1 MSRLTQRNGISKPL
15 NTGEEDGEPR
25 LSLSLLTL
33 SDADFSS
40 EICPVCKS
48 SRYLNPH
55 MEFRVNPECYHKMC
69 SSCVDRIFSQGPA
82 PCPVAG
88 CGRTL
93 RKAKFRKQTF
103 GDIQVE
109 KEIDIRRRVAG
120 IFNRRQDE
128 FSSLLHYNNYLEKIE
143 EITFNLLNNID
154 VAATEK
160 DITAYQTQNAE
171 GISQNAFMQ
180 SAESQSAAVRQKA
193 QDEAAKLRREA
204 ARMEDSTERREREEG
219 KREVL
224 EKLATGEG
232 NARQIAQE
240 GQKVVLK
247 RSGARRALAEQQQ
260 ARLAQETFGGNSSNG
275 AADGGFLIEGLKAKV
290 KVEPERPYD
299 PFGGL
304 SDTRQYFTL
313 QDHYKFQWLDR
324 ARQDPQMLAG
334 GYDVKEYYARALFDA
349 FSGLGCF
356 IEDEVG
362 GRDTVAS
369 GTVATAAAAA
379 AGGDGRV
386 S

>member
-1 MSRLTQRNGISKPL
+1 MSRLPQRNGVSKVL
-15 NTGEEDGEPR
+15 TTGEEDGEPHLPPLSL
-25 LSLSLLTL
+25 LSLSDRNPSTE
-33 SDADFSS
+33 F
-40 EICPVCKS
+40 CPVCKS
-48 SRYLNPH
+48 SRYLNPN

-160 DITAYQTQNAE
+160 DIATYQAQNAE
-171 GISQNAFMQ
+171 GISQNASMQ
-180 SAESQSAAVRQKA
+180 SAEIQSAAAHQKA
-193 QDEAAKLRREA
+193 QEEAARLRREA
-204 ARMEDSTERREREEG
+204 ARMEEFTERREREEG

-224 EKLATGEG
+224 EALATGEG
-232 NARQIAQE
+232 NARRIAQE

-260 ARLAQETFGGNSSNG
+260 ARIAQETFGGNTLNG
-275 AADGGFLIEGLKAKV
+275 AAGGGFFIEGLKPKV
-290 KVEPERPYD
+290 KAEPEKPYD

-313 QDHYKFQWLDR
+313 QNNYKFQWLDK

-334 GYDVKEYYARALFDA
+334 GYNVKEYYTRALFDA

-356 IEDEVG
+356 VQDEVG
-362 GRDTVAS
+362 GRDMVAS

-379 AGGDGRV
+379 ASGD
-386 S
+386 